1 MAKSQVKGRNR
12 QRKSLHPNAG
22 TEARLPY
29 LLTAVAGGFAVTL
42 VRNET
47 QRHSAA
53 LKNAGQKPIGLLPLD
68 CRYSRVC
75 EPNINSDLR
84 LPLLSVACN
93 RPKTGTHLELSTEF
107 HFSTRKCWNGYRLLG
122 SKSLTC
128 GNVKRLYA
136 TEFTSR
142 QVPPDLPVSYRRV
155 NVSHEEANA

>member
-1 MAKSQVKGRNR
+1 MQKESPRTRGFEGCY
-12 QRKSLHPNAG
+12 SH
-22 TEARLPY
+22 Y
-29 LLTAVAGGFAVTL
+29 FAGGFVL
-42 VRNET
+42 RRCRNSI
-47 QRHSAA
+47 RRYSAA
-53 LKNAGQKPIGLLPLD
+53 PKREFRSQFPLFPLD

-75 EPNINSDLR
+75 ELNIHSDLR

-128 GNVKRLYA
+128 GNVKRLYV